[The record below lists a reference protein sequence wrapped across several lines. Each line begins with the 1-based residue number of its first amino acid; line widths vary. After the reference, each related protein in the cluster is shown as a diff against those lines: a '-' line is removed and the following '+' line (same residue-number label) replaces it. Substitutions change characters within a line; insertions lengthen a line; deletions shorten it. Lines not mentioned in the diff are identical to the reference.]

1 MIMKIINKYNQGK
14 PVLSF
19 EIFPPKKDDD
29 MDALTPMLAALA
41 AQKPDFVSV
50 TCGAGG
56 TGGRNKT
63 VAVAQMLKQDH
74 GVEPMAHLTCI
85 TSNREEIEKSLTE
98 TEQAGIDN
106 ILALRGDIP
115 QGFDTADTQ
124 YRYAKDLIADIKAQS
139 ELCVAAAAYPEGH
152 IDCEDEIRNIEYLK
166 EKQIAGAEFFVTQLF
181 FDNEYFFRFRDEA
194 VKAGITAPISAG
206 VMPMMS
212 KAQISR
218 MIFLCGASLPS
229 KMIKLLNKYEND
241 ADGLLKAG
249 MEYAGDQVEGL
260 IRAGADGVHMYSMNK
275 PQIAQYCM
283 SRAREAL

>member
-1 MIMKIINKYNQGK
+1 MKIIEKYKQGGT
-14 PVLSF
+14 VLSF

-29 MDALTPMLAALA
+29 MNALTPVLAALA
-41 AQKPDFVSV
+41 AQKPDFISV

-63 VAVAQMLKQDH
+63 VAVAEMLKKEH
-74 GVEPMAHLTCI
+74 GIEPMAHLTCI
-85 TSNREEIEKSLTE
+85 TSNREEIANSLAE
-98 TEQAGIDN
+98 TERAGIDN

-115 QGFDTADTQ
+115 QGFNSTNTQ
-124 YRYAKDLIADIKAQS
+124 YRYAKDLLADIKAQS
-139 ELCVAAAAYPEGH
+139 GLCAAAAAYPEGH
-152 IDCEDEIRNIEYLK
+152 IDCENEIRNIEHLK
-166 EKQIAGAEFFVTQLF
+166 EKQNAGAEFFVTQLF
-181 FDNEYFFRFRDEA
+181 FDNEYFFRFRDAA

-229 KMIKLLNKYEND
+229 KMIKLLNKYEDD
-241 ADGLLKAG
+241 AVGLLQAG
-249 MEYAGDQVEGL
+249 MEYAGDQIEGL

-275 PQIAQYCM
+275 PQIAEYCM
-283 SRAREAL
+283 SRAREVL